1 METQIV
7 KSQTFEEK
15 LGERIKKDIG
25 DLIPD
30 ADLQAIVKKAMHK
43 AFFHE
48 KVIYDNYHREISRE
62 MPFIIDHVKS
72 LIEERV
78 DKQIKTWM
86 ADHDKDIMKMIN
98 DKIEE
103 GIMGVC
109 MRSFTALMQPDM
121 NQLGYAVESKLIEL
135 RNNNML

>member
-30 ADLQAIVKKAMHK
+30 TDLQEIVKKAMHK

-48 KVIYDNYHREISRE
+48 KVIYDNYNREISRE

-121 NQLGYAVESKLIEL
+121 NQLGSAVESKLIEL

>member
-1 METQIV
+1 MDTQIV

-30 ADLQAIVKKAMHK
+30 KDLQEIVKQAMHK

-48 KVIYDNYHREISRE
+48 KVIYDKFHRETHREI
-62 MPFIIDHVKS
+62 PFIIEHVKD
-72 LIEERV
+72 LIEDRV
-78 DKQIKTWM
+78 DKQIKSWM
-86 ADHDKDIMKMIN
+86 AEHDKAIMKMIN